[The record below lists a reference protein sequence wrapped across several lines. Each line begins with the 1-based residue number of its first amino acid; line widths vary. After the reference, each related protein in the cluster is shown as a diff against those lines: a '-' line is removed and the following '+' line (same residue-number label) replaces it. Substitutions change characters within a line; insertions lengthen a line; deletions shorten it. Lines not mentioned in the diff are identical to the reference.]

1 MTSPHRLVIVGNGMA
16 GARLAENVLA
26 RKDDRP
32 FEIVMFGEEPGGT
45 YNRILLSGVLAGTHA
60 GPDIVTNPVEWYGA
74 NGILLHSST
83 RVDGIDLDLRSISDA
98 RGLREPFD
106 SLVLATGSRPVLPPI
121 EGLVHADGSLPRGV
135 FVFRTVEDCAHMAVA
150 ASEARRAVVI
160 GGGLLGLEAA
170 RGLLGQGID
179 VAVVHL
185 GPHLMDTQLDSA
197 AGRILQRQIERM
209 GIDAHVATTTT
220 RVHAGPQLHEIE
232 FSSGLRLE
240 CDLLVVAA
248 GVRPNVRLAEGCG
261 LHVARG
267 IVVGDDLQ
275 CAGARGVYAI
285 GDCAE
290 HRGEVYGLV
299 GPAWEQADVLADRL
313 TGRRPEA
320 LYRGSRPATK
330 LKVAGLDVAVM
341 GERDP
346 VDDDEVITYSEPSR
360 GIYGRVIVRN
370 DRIEGAILV
379 GAAHAVPLIVQRFL
393 DRSAAPE
400 QRAELLFPQTG
411 DGPARPVNE
420 IPDTARICD
429 CNAVSKQQIVE
440 AVLNGAASVRAVCER
455 TRAST
460 GCGSCKPE
468 VQRIVDSVCREM
480 VDAPA
485 PRGGGGARSQQAA
498 ASTGDHHAEP

>member
-1 MTSPHRLVIVGNGMA
+1 MTAPHRLLIVGNGMA

-26 RKDDRP
+26 RMSDRQ
-32 FEIVMFGEEPGGT
+32 FEIVVFGDEPGGT

-60 GPDIVTNPVEWYGA
+60 GPDIVTNPVEWYA
-74 NGILLHSST
+74 SNNIVLHSST
-83 RVDGIDLDLRSISDA
+83 RVEYVDLDTRSVGDA
-98 RGLREPFD
+98 RGVHEHFD
-106 SLVLATGSRPVLPPI
+106 SLVLATGSRPVLPRI
-121 EGLVHADGSLPRGV
+121 KGLVEADGSLTRGV
-135 FVFRTVEDCAHMAVA
+135 FVFRTVEDCAQMAVA

-179 VAVVHL
+179 VTVVHL
-185 GPHLMDTQLDSA
+185 GPHLMDTQLDAA

-209 GIDAHVATTTT
+209 GIGIQVATTTT
-220 RVHAGPQLHEIE
+220 RIHADEQIREIE
-232 FSSGLRLE
+232 FGDGRRLE

-248 GVRPNVRLAEGCG
+248 GVRPNVDLANECG
-261 LHVARG
+261 LHVNRG
-267 IVVGDDLQ
+267 IIVGDDLQ

-313 TGRRPEA
+313 TARREDA

-341 GERDP
+341 GDRDP
-346 VDDDEVITYSEPSR
+346 VDDDDVITYSEPSR
-360 GIYGRVIVRN
+360 GIYSRLIVRN
-370 DRIEGAILV
+370 DRIAGAILV
-379 GAAHAVPLIVQRFL
+379 GAASAVPSVVQRFL
-393 DRSAAPE
+393 DRSPAPE
-400 QRAELLFPQTG
+400 PRSELLFPQTG
-411 DGPARPVNE
+411 EVAARPVNE
-420 IPDTARICD
+420 IPDAARICD

-440 AVLNGAASVRAVCER
+440 AVLNGATSVRAVCEK

-468 VQRIVDSVCREM
+468 VQRIVDYVCREM
-480 VDAPA
+480 VDTPA
-485 PRGGGGARSQQAA
+485 PRGGGSSQHVAA
-498 ASTGDHHAEP
+498 CTGEDHAKA